1 MAFKMKGHALPGI
14 KQRKAG
20 GYPKKSPLYSHT
32 PSHIVD
38 ETNGDDETKDTKLIN
53 EPPKRRE
60 NPKFERRVDRGLDPD
75 MIEGE
80 TDLPPTMEELRE
92 EWMKKRSY
100 ADPGETS
107 KDKPP
112 VLPKKSPYL
121 AGEVDNSGEVDKN
134 KEAYKQFTSKVI
146 TANPQFEEVE
156 NPFYDESEGGDKMT
170 KQVIMDWESPAY
182 DDIRDKFAYNPDID
196 YSKVETK

>member
-1 MAFKMKGHALPGI
+1 MAFKMKGHVLPGI

-20 GYPKKSPLYSHT
+20 GYPKKSPLPSHT

-38 ETNGDDETKDTKLIN
+38 ETNGDDETKNTKLIN
-53 EPPKRRE
+53 ALPKRRE
-60 NPKFERRVDRGLDPD
+60 NAKFERRVDRGLDPD
-75 MIEGE
+75 VIEGE

-92 EWMKKRSY
+92 EWMEKRSY

-121 AGEVDNSGEVDKN
+121 TDEVNNGGEVDAN
-134 KEAYKQFTSKVI
+134 KEAYKSFTSRVM
-146 TANPQFEEVE
+146 ASNPQFEYVE
-156 NPFYDESEGGDKMT
+156 DPEDITGRRGMHIT
-170 KQVIMDWESPAY
+170 DWENPAY